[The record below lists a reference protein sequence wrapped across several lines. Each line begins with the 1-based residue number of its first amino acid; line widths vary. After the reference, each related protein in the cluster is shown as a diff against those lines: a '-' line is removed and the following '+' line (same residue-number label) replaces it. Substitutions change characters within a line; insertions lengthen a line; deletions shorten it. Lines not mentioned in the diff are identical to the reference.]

1 MLKKVVYELPDVQS
15 SKSLVNLS
23 IKRVGIEGVK
33 RHILRERGGQ
43 YRELNTVI
51 DAYVDLGAL
60 SRGIHMSRCLEVID
74 EVIQSAGQKKI
85 VDTEGLCASLARR
98 LLERQE
104 AATRAEINLRA
115 DYYLPRKTPTTDI
128 DIQSLYELFAKAV
141 ATKNGNEVSLRKTI
155 GVEVFGITICPCAQQ
170 LVKQYATEKLSE
182 EGVSE
187 EVINK
192 VLKVV
197 PFASHNQRG
206 KGTLCVETDEEFRVE
221 ADVLIDI
228 VENSMS
234 APIYELL
241 KRPDEQTLV
250 IKAHSNP
257 QFVEDVVRLILKGFY
272 NRYGDK
278 LPDDTVILARQ
289 VNFESIHLHNAF
301 AETITTLGELKKDLE
316 KSENNTRLD
325 EV

>member
-1 MLKKVVYELPDVQS
+1 MLKKVVFELPDVQA
-15 SKSLVNLS
+15 SKSLVNVS

-33 RHILRERGGQ
+33 RHILREREGQ

-51 DAYVDLGAL
+51 DVYVDLGAL

-74 EVIQSAGQKKI
+74 ELIHSAGQKKI
-85 VDTEGLCASLARR
+85 VDTEELCASLVKK

-104 AATRAEINLRA
+104 GATRAEINLRT

-128 DIQSLYELFAKAV
+128 EIQSLYELFAKAV

-155 GVEVFGITICPCAQQ
+155 GVDVFGITICPCAQQ
-170 LVKQYATEKLSE
+170 LVKQYAAEKLSE

-206 KGTLCVETDEEFRVE
+206 KGTLSVETDEEYRVE

-257 QFVEDVVRLILKGFY
+257 QFVEDVVRLMLKGFY
-272 NRYGDK
+272 DRYGDK

-289 VNFESIHLHNAF
+289 VNFESVHLHNAF
-301 AETITTLGELKKDLE
+301 AETITTLGELKKELE
-316 KSENNTRLD
+316 KSENNAKLN
-325 EV
+325 VV

>member
-1 MLKKVVYELPDVQS
+1 MRKVVFELPDVQA
-15 SKSLVNLS
+15 SKSLVNVS

-33 RHILRERGGQ
+33 RHILREREGQ
-43 YRELNTVI
+43 CRELSTII

-85 VDTEGLCASLARR
+85 VDTEELCASLARR

-104 AATRAEINLRA
+104 GATRAEINLKA
-115 DYYLPRKTPTTDI
+115 DYYLPRKTPTTGI
-128 DIQSLYELFAKAV
+128 EIQSLYHLVAKAV
-141 ATKNGNEVSLRKTI
+141 ASKNDGKVSLRKTI

-170 LVKQYATEKLSE
+170 LVKQYAAEKLSE

-206 KGTLCVETDEEFRVE
+206 MGTLSVETDEEFRVE
-221 ADVLIDI
+221 ADALIDI
-228 VENSMS
+228 VEHSMS

-241 KRPDEQTLV
+241 KRPDEQALV
-250 IKAHSNP
+250 INAHSNP
-257 QFVEDVVRLILKGFY
+257 QFVEDVVRLMLKGFY
-272 NRYGDK
+272 DRYGNK
-278 LPDDTVILARQ
+278 LPDDAVILARQ
-289 VNFESIHLHNAF
+289 VNFESVHLHNAF
-301 AETITTLGELKKDLE
+301 AEAITTLGELKKELE
-316 KSENNTRLD
+316 KNENNTDLN